1 MSTPT
6 GTDVSCTF
14 LMFDSQ
20 VDPRTS
26 YLNHLFS
33 VCDDV
38 SQVLVHGGHKEL
50 PPRGEK
56 DDRSGVSPV
65 LSPKLAWRGFH
76 TPISKTNASG
86 LDQNHLWIFRIFFPC
101 MEAAGPCWTLFFRI
115 SDGTNHNTLE
125 HRLIGM
131 APN

>member
-1 MSTPT
+1 
-6 GTDVSCTF
+6 
-14 LMFDSQ
+14 MFDSQ

-56 DDRSGVSPV
+56 DDRSDVSPV

-86 LDQNHLWIFRIFFPC
+86 LDQNHLWIFRIFFLAWKPLDLGRC
-101 MEAAGPCWTLFFRI
+101 FSEFPMERT
-115 SDGTNHNTLE
+115 TT
-125 HRLIGM
+125 HRNGAELDVVREP
-131 APN
+131 AKK

>member
-1 MSTPT
+1 
-6 GTDVSCTF
+6 
-14 LMFDSQ
+14 MFDSQ

-86 LDQNHLWIFRIFFPC
+86 LDQNHLWIFRIFFLAWKPLDL
-101 MEAAGPCWTLFFRI
+101 GYVLDVVFPNFRW
-115 SDGTNHNTLE
+115 NEPQH
-125 HRLIGM
+125 IGM